1 MAPEPKDELAEAV
14 QALNLGDD
22 TRRTKAERRLMEQM
36 TVAQIAK
43 KFGLVSTFE
52 TLEGHE

>member
-1 MAPEPKDELAEAV
+1 MHPEPELAEAV
-14 QALNLGDD
+14 QALALGDEN
-22 TRRTKAERRLMEQM
+22 TRRSKAERRLMEQM